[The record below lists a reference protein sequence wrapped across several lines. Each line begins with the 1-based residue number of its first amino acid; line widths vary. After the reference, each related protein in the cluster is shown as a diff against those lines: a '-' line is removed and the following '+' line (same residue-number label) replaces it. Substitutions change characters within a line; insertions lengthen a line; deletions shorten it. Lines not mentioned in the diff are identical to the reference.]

1 MVIVRFIIGVG
12 VMLVDPSFDSCIA
25 FLCMLLI
32 ILLSSREQEST
43 IFIIGQVLSKECLHL
58 GCLHFDLAKFRD
70 WINHILK
77 EAEKDGWGQ
86 GCLRTQVVVF
96 SNLVLPI

>member
-1 MVIVRFIIGVG
+1 MVIIWLIIGVG
-12 VMLVDPSFDSCIA
+12 VMLVNTSFDSCIA

-43 IFIIGQVLSKECLHL
+43 VIIIGQVLSKECLHL
-58 GCLHFDLAKFRD
+58 GCLHLDLAKFKD
-70 WINHILK
+70 WIDSILK

-86 GCLRTQVVVF
+86 GCLWSQVVVF